1 MSEIINASAQPVN
14 AREHIV
20 FLDILRGFTLFG
32 ILFAKLLIWSE
43 LKY

>member
-1 MSEIINASAQPVN
+1 MSEIINASVQPVK
-14 AREHIV
+14 AKERIV

-32 ILFAKLLIWSE
+32 ILFAKSLIWSE